1 MKTVTDKKTPIRIVV
16 ETVRMDACVALDRV
30 DIRHREKGRFGSI
43 GSVQLDKVKT
53 IPNGK
58 VQIKYHSTWGRN
70 AKVLKADLPADLM
83 VERRRE
89 ATEAD
94 GPDAG
99 VPEVRT
105 ATHEGVRYRAV
116 DPEADVDELIVA
128 AIQAGMGEGR
138 TATSTVD
145 LMEAIVGRVRAS
157 TRDFS
162 FMGGDGM
169 HRAMALAELH
179 GVDAATPSPAPGER
193 SHYIQKINDDV
204 SGHQRANARSLV
216 QEVVA
221 IAGAP
226 RDGGPGLGKSLAIQ
240 HVAGLAAAG
249 LTAAAHDGPEERDP
263 NMRRMD
269 DWLGAFE
276 DSGVLRPGAKE
287 KLMGSIWTEDE
298 LRDGRPK
305 PGSIVIDG

>member
-1 MKTVTDKKTPIRIVV
+1 MKTVTEKKTPIRIVV
-16 ETVRMDACVALDRV
+16 ETVRLDACVALDRV
-30 DIRHREKGRFGSI
+30 DIRHREKGRFGTI

-105 ATHEGVRYRAV
+105 ATHEGIPYRAI
-116 DPEADVDELIVA
+116 DPNDDVDELLLA
-128 AIQAGMGEGR
+128 AVQAGMGEGR
-138 TATSTVD
+138 SLTAMIGLGEMFAKRTAAPSFDLPGGFRDDIADGVD
-145 LMEAIVGRVRAS
+145 GR
-157 TRDFS
+157 
-162 FMGGDGM
+162 
-169 HRAMALAELH
+169 HRALAR
-179 GVDAATPSPAPGER
+179 GVV
-193 SHYIQKINDDV
+193 QK
-204 SGHQRANARSLV
+204 
-216 QEVVA
+216 VVA
-221 IAGAP
+221 MAGAP
-226 RDGGPGLGKSLAIQ
+226 MNGGPGLGKSLAIQ

-249 LTAAAHDGPEERDP
+249 LTAEAHDGPEERDP
-263 NMRRMD
+263 DMRRMD
-269 DWLGAFE
+269 DWLGSFE
-276 DSGVLRPGAKE
+276 DRGILRPGAKE
-287 KLMGSIWTEDE
+287 KLMASIWTEDE

-305 PGSIVIDG
+305 PGSVIIDG